1 MLATLLA
8 LCAVLSSCAYRYETQ
23 ELVDAAPPPVA
34 QSSFMYDAK
43 GRQILLLRA
52 PENRIYKQRN
62 VIDYSGDVVSLSMAN
77 QAVVHAE
84 TLLLHTGTWIRANKP
99 DLFP

>member
-1 MLATLLA
+1 M
-8 LCAVLSSCAYRYETQ
+8 
-23 ELVDAAPPPVA
+23 
-34 QSSFMYDAK
+34 
-43 GRQILLLRA
+43 LLLDRL
-52 PENRIYKQRN
+52 RKQRN